1 MSIIYLCLW
10 NMLYTMLCEYVKVKK
25 TCSPSLIQW
34 ELKLKWKSIFFCHN
48 ISNPLFNSRRKFG
61 DGVWVNIL
69 NPLCKSKDNR
79 GGGGHFFSRNIIMNL
94 IFNRNKKWVGFI
106 FAAIIYWNPSHS
118 MNDWEEGFLLLFLNH
133 TDFNPEFS
141 TILEVSYWMRLK
153 NTNSKFDTG
162 FNILWC
168 QNSI

>member
-48 ISNPLFNSRRKFG
+48 ISKIWWWGVGQYFEPPLQKQG
-61 DGVWVNIL
+61 QQ
-69 NPLCKSKDNR
+69 R
-79 GGGGHFFSRNIIMNL
+79 GWRSLFFRNIIMNL
-94 IFNRNKKWVGFI
+94 MFNRNKKWVGFI

-141 TILEVSYWMRLK
+141 TILEVSYWTRLK
-153 NTNSKFDTG
+153 NINSKFDPG
-162 FNILWC
+162 LNILWC